1 MEKPANTLLEI
12 HPVLKKRWSPRAFRD
27 QAVTNEQ
34 LHRIFEAAR
43 WAPSSHNDQ
52 PWRFIVGTKGDDTW
66 NKLYECMVEFNQK
79 WAGNAPVLI
88 LAVGKKI
95 SDKTGKDNQV
105 FMYDVGQS
113 MAYITFQ
120 LEHEGLVAHQMGGF
134 SKGKATELF
143 SIPEDHAPLVMMAIG
158 YQDTPDTLPAD
169 FAKMEKAPRS
179 RRPVGELVFSGSFG
193 NPARLD

>member
-27 QAVTNEQ
+27 QAVAKDQ
-34 LHRIFEAAR
+34 LQRIFEAAR

-52 PWRFIVGTKGDDTW
+52 PWRFILGTKGDDTW
-66 NKLYECMVEFNQK
+66 NKLYECMVDFNRK
-79 WAGNAPVLI
+79 WAGNAPVLL

-95 SDKTGKDNQV
+95 SDKTGKDNPV

-134 SKGKATELF
+134 SKDRATELF
-143 SIPEDHAPLVMMAIG
+143 SIPADHAPLVMMAIG
-158 YQDTPDTLPAD
+158 YQDAPDTLPAD

-179 RRPVGELVFSGSFG
+179 RKPIGELVFSGSFG
-193 NPARLD
+193 KAAKLD